1 MSGKKPPKCQ
11 HMMYAQK
18 IDHLPAGDLNTLKS
32 IVEQRL
38 KPEKYAMIL
47 HDKEMDEQGNSMTP
61 DVHVMLSFKNARY
74 VSSVA
79 KLIGDQPQYVEAWDK
94 NHENGYAYLVH
105 ATKTAQAAGKHQYDP
120 SKVIAN
126 FDYPAYLLSLRTR
139 AVQKVRQQDMAAK
152 DLMDAMYAGILTKSE
167 VEQRLTG
174 SQLGFYKR
182 QIDTI
187 WAQVLQN
194 RAAEWRQEMR
204 EQGKRVTVLWL
215 YGGSGTGKSRWAKA
229 IAAKRGQ
236 PYYMSGSSR
245 DIFQD
250 YAGEHTI
257 ILDELRPKVMAY
269 QDLLR
274 ILDPYGLDTEVKAPA
289 RYSDKSLAADL
300 IIVTSPYS
308 PYDFWEEQFSTIVK
322 NDGEAQKQT
331 LADQGPDN
339 FDQLDR
345 RVTLTVEM
353 QQATIDLMTYNKT
366 SKIYTVWQ
374 SRVNP
379 YSQQAQTA
387 SNTNTEELFNAM
399 FD

>member
-1 MSGKKPPKCQ
+1 MATKRTPKCR
-11 HMMYAQK
+11 HMMYTQQLS
-18 IDHLPAGDLNTLKS
+18 HLPMKDLTELQT
-32 IVEQRL
+32 IVEQ
-38 KPEKYAMIL
+38 KIQPERYALIL
-47 HDKEMDEQGNSMTP
+47 HDQETDDKGNLKPP
-61 DVHVMLSFKNARY
+61 DVHVMMSFAHARHL
-74 VSSVA
+74 SSVA
-79 KLIGDQPQYVEAWDK
+79 HLLGDVPQYIEAWDSH
-94 NHENGYAYLVH
+94 HENGYAYLVH
-105 ATKTAQAAGKHQYDP
+105 STRQAQAEGKHQYDP
-120 SKVIAN
+120 GEVIAN
-126 FDYPAYLLSLRTR
+126 FDYPAYFLSLQTKS
-139 AVQKVRQQDMAAK
+139 VQKTRQQDMAAK
-152 DLMDAMYAGILTKSE
+152 DLIDAMYAGILTKSE

-174 SQLGFYKR
+174 SQLGYYKR
-182 QIDTI
+182 QIDAV
-187 WAQVLQN
+187 WSKVLRN
-194 RAAEWRQEMR
+194 RADAWRQEMR

-250 YAGEHTI
+250 YSGEHTI

-322 NDGEAQKQT
+322 SDGEAQKQT

-366 SKIYTVWQ
+366 SKIYTVWH

>member
-1 MSGKKPPKCQ
+1 MKKYQ
-11 HMMYAQK
+11 HMMYVQK
-18 IDHLPAGDLNTLKS
+18 IDHLPTKDTATLKAV
-32 IVEQRL
+32 IEQKV
-38 KPEKYAMIL
+38 KPEKFAMIT
-47 HDKEMDEQGNSMTP
+47 HDKEVDKQGNPTTP
-61 DVHVMLSFKNARY
+61 DVHVMLSFRNARY
-74 VSSVA
+74 VSAVSKV
-79 KLIGDQPQYVEAWDK
+79 LGDQPQYIEAWDGS
-94 NHENGYAYLVH
+94 HDNGYAYLVH
-105 ATKTAQAAGKHQYDP
+105 ATAKAQAEGKHQYDP
-120 SKVIAN
+120 GEVIAN
-126 FDYPAYLLSLRTR
+126 FDYPSYLLSLRTK
-139 AVQKVRQQDMAAK
+139 AVQKVRQQEMASQ
-152 DLMDAMYAGILTKSE
+152 DHIDAMYEGIHTKSAL
-167 VEQRLTG
+167 EQHLTG
-174 SQLGFYKR
+174 SQLGYYKR
-182 QIDTI
+182 QIDAV
-187 WAQVLQN
+187 WSKVLRN
-194 RAAEWRQEMR
+194 RADAWRQEMR

-250 YAGEHTI
+250 YSGEHTI

-322 NDGEAQKQT
+322 SDGEAQKQT

-366 SKIYTVWQ
+366 SKIYTVWH

>member
-38 KPEKYAMIL
+38 KPEKYAIIL
-47 HDKEMDEQGNSMTP
+47 HDKEMDEQGNPMTP

-105 ATKTAQAAGKHQYDP
+105 ATKTAQAKGKHQYDP
-120 SKVIAN
+120 GEVIAN
-126 FDYPAYLLSLRTR
+126 FDFPTYLL
-139 AVQKVRQQDMAAK
+139 AVQAKAVQQSRMK
-152 DLMDAMYAGILTKSE
+152 DLSVKNLLDAMYAGTLNKNE
-167 VEQRLTG
+167 VEHRLTG

-187 WAQVLQN
+187 WAKVLQN

-322 NDGEAQKQT
+322 SDGEAQKQT

-366 SKIYTVWQ
+366 SKIYTVWH

>member
-1 MSGKKPPKCQ
+1 MKKYQ
-11 HMMYAQK
+11 HMMYVQK
-18 IDHLPAGDLNTLKS
+18 IDHLPTKDTATLKAV
-32 IVEQRL
+32 IEQKV
-38 KPEKYAMIL
+38 KPEKFAMIT
-47 HDKEMDEQGNSMTP
+47 HDKEVDQQGNPTTP
-61 DVHVMLSFKNARY
+61 DVHVMLSFRNARY
-74 VSSVA
+74 VSAVSKV
-79 KLIGDQPQYVEAWDK
+79 LGDQPQYIEAWDGS
-94 NHENGYAYLVH
+94 HDNGYAYLVH
-105 ATKTAQAAGKHQYDP
+105 ATAKAQAEGKYQYDP
-120 SKVIAN
+120 GEVIAN
-126 FDYPAYLLSLRTR
+126 FDYPSYLLSLRTK
-139 AVQKVRQQDMAAK
+139 AVQKTRQQDMAAK
-152 DLMDAMYAGILTKSE
+152 DLIDAMYVGILTKSE

-174 SQLGFYKR
+174 SQLGYYKR
-182 QIDTI
+182 QIDAV
-187 WAQVLQN
+187 WSKVLRN
-194 RAAEWRQEMR
+194 RADAWRQEMR

-250 YAGEHTI
+250 YSGEHTI

-322 NDGEAQKQT
+322 SDGEAQKQT

-366 SKIYTVWQ
+366 SKIYTVWH

>member
-1 MSGKKPPKCQ
+1 MSAQKSPKAIN
-11 HMMYAQK
+11 MMYAQK
-18 IDHLPAGDLNTLKS
+18 IDHLPMNDITALRAT
-32 IVEQRL
+32 IEQRVR
-38 KPEKYAMIL
+38 PEKFAMIV
-47 HDKEMDEQGNSMTP
+47 HDKEVDLQGDLIAP
-61 DVHVMLSFKNARY
+61 DVHVMMSFKHARH

-79 KLIGDQPQYVEAWDK
+79 KLIGDRPQYIEVWNK

-105 ATKTAQAAGKHQYDP
+105 ATKTAQAKGKHQYDP
-120 SKVIAN
+120 GEVIAN
-126 FDYPAYLLSLRTR
+126 FDFPTYLL
-139 AVQKVRQQDMAAK
+139 AVQAKAVQQSRMK
-152 DLMDAMYAGILTKSE
+152 DLSVKNLLDAMYAGTLNKNE
-167 VEQRLTG
+167 VERRLTG

-187 WAQVLQN
+187 WAKVLQN

-322 NDGEAQKQT
+322 SDGEAQKQT

-366 SKIYTVWQ
+366 SKIYTVWH

>member
-1 MSGKKPPKCQ
+1 
-11 HMMYAQK
+11 MMYVQK
-18 IDHLPAGDLNTLKS
+18 IDHLPVKDTATLKAV
-32 IVEQRL
+32 IEQKV
-38 KPEKYAMIL
+38 KPEKFAMIT
-47 HDKEMDEQGNSMTP
+47 HDKEVDQQGNPTTP
-61 DVHVMLSFKNARY
+61 DVHVMLSFRNARY
-74 VSSVA
+74 VSAVSKV
-79 KLIGDQPQYVEAWDK
+79 LGDQPQYIEAWDGS
-94 NHENGYAYLVH
+94 HDNGYAYLVH
-105 ATKTAQAAGKHQYDP
+105 ATAKAQAEGKYQYDP
-120 SKVIAN
+120 GEVIAN
-126 FDYPAYLLSLRTR
+126 FDYPSYLLSLRTK

-152 DLMDAMYAGILTKSE
+152 DLIDAMYVGILTKSE

-174 SQLGFYKR
+174 SQLGYYKR
-182 QIDTI
+182 QIDAV
-187 WAQVLQN
+187 WSKVLRN
-194 RAAEWRQEMR
+194 RADAWRQEMR

-250 YAGEHTI
+250 YSGEHTI

-322 NDGEAQKQT
+322 SDGEAQKQT

-366 SKIYTVWQ
+366 SKIYTVWH